1 MAAATRG
8 DHVGAA
14 RNFLKAYGP
23 EGRSVTGYG
32 LGGRKVS
39 AGVIPNCVK
48 LKLPARPCATY
59 RGRLCPVGRVRGAS
73 VIQGKYV
80 VVVAWDFV

>member
-14 RNFLKAYGP
+14 RNFVKAYGP

-32 LGGRKVS
+32 LGGRKPTAGDKGYGGYEGAGPGS
-39 AGVIPNCVK
+39 AD
-48 LKLPARPCATY
+48 LKEMKEMEDMKDMRDMGDMKEPGPEVQT
-59 RGRLCPVGRVRGAS
+59 
-73 VIQGKYV
+73 
-80 VVVAWDFV
+80 